1 MLELGRNYLL
11 DNPALTRRGTSANSR
26 FATLRETPI

>member
-11 DNPALTRRGTSANSR
+11 TNPVLTRRGTSATCR